1 MKGPVSALGT
11 HPMKPGRASRRRRSH
26 PPKAENVRPAVSL
39 ERVLPWALVAI
50 AIAGLTAGLL
60 ARAAGRPDLADLAWA
75 LGTVPV
81 IAGLAVSIVRDLLSD
96 RVGVDAIALL
106 SMSAALAL
114 GQPLAGAV
122 VALMYS
128 GGNVLEEIAIAR
140 AERDLRSLVD
150 RAPRQAHRKSSD
162 RIEDVPIED
171 VAIGDELLVR
181 GGEIV
186 PVDGVVGSLSAT
198 IDESA
203 VTGEPIPVQKPRG
216 NAVLSGSLN
225 AGEAFQ
231 LTVTATAGES
241 TYAGIVR
248 MVTAAQ
254 TAKAPFVRLADR
266 YALIFLPVTLVIAFV
281 AWFISGDLTRSLAVL
296 VAATPCPLILAAPVA
311 FIAGVAQ
318 AARRGILAKGGG
330 ALEALA
336 RAHTVLFDKTGTLTV
351 GGARLLSVE
360 VAPGEDPN
368 EVLMLGASLEQASHH
383 VLAKAVVVAAADR
396 GLELKPP
403 EHVKETMGS
412 GLNGLID
419 GRRVKVG
426 SREMIPP
433 HAAPSPW
440 ELRAIRRA
448 SWRSALIVFVAV
460 DDRPIGALL
469 LADELRADTP
479 RAIRLLRDA
488 GIARMVMVTGDRA
501 AAAQAIGAALDLDAV
516 LADRVP
522 SDKVDAV
529 RSEQR
534 LHPTIM
540 VGDGINDAPALA
552 VADVGVA
559 LGARGASASS
569 EAADVVILTDR
580 LDRVGDAIMIA
591 QRARRI
597 ALQSIFA
604 GMGMSLVAMMAAA
617 AGWLDPVPAAIV
629 QEVIDVAVI
638 LNALRALVPS
648 LVSGGPR
655 ITAEQGRTLHH
666 DHQALFKDLDRLRQ
680 IVDELDDVTPESAAA
695 MIGEAHRLVQNSV
708 VAHERD
714 DEDSVYPKLTE
725 VLRDRHGLSAMSRA
739 HREILHLARLL
750 DRIVEDLPSE
760 KIDRYLVR
768 DAQRVIEAI
777 ETLVRMHTAQEE
789 DIYEAVV
796 SPA

>member
-1 MKGPVSALGT
+1 MSF
-11 HPMKPGRASRRRRSH
+11 
-26 PPKAENVRPAVSL
+26 
-39 ERVLPWALVAI
+39 ERVLRWTLVAV
-50 AIAGLTAGLL
+50 AIAGLTAGIL
-60 ARAAGRPDLADLAWA
+60 ARAVGRPDLADLVWA
-75 LGTVPV
+75 IGTAPV
-81 IAGLAVSIVRDLLSD
+81 MGGLAVSIVKDLLGG
-96 RVGVDAIALL
+96 RLGVDAIALL
-106 SMSAALAL
+106 SMSAALTL

-128 GGNVLEEIAIAR
+128 GGNVLEDIAIAR
-140 AERDLRSLVD
+140 AEYDLRSLID
-150 RAPRQAHRKSSD
+150 RAPRRAHRKTGE
-162 RIEDVPIED
+162 RIEEVPVEA
-171 VAIGDELLVR
+171 VAVGEELLVR
-181 GGEIV
+181 AGEIV
-186 PVDGVVGSLSAT
+186 PVDGILHSVMAT
-198 IDESA
+198 IDEST
-203 VTGEPIPVQKPRG
+203 VTGEPIPVEKTRG
-216 NAVLSGSLN
+216 SAVLSGSLN
-225 AGEAFQ
+225 AGATFE
-231 LTVTATAGES
+231 LTVTAPAGES

-266 YALIFLPVTLVIAFV
+266 YALVFLPVTLLIAFL
-281 AWFISGDLTRSLAVL
+281 AWWISGDLTRSLAVL

-360 VAPGEDPN
+360 VAPGENPD
-368 EVLMLGASLEQASHH
+368 EVLALGASLEQASHH
-383 VLAKAVVVAAADR
+383 VLAKTVVAAAIDR
-396 GLELKPP
+396 GLKLKAP
-403 EHVKETMGS
+403 EQVKETMGTGLS
-412 GLNGLID
+412 GLIG
-419 GRRVKVG
+419 GRQVTAG
-426 SREMIPP
+426 SRELLRS
-433 HAAPSPW
+433 HGELSPW

-460 DDRPIGALL
+460 DGGPIGALL

-522 SDKVDAV
+522 SDKVEAV
-529 RSEQR
+529 RTEQR

-552 VADVGVA
+552 VADIGIA

-580 LDRVGDAIMIA
+580 LDRVGEAIMIA

-597 ALQSIFA
+597 ALQSIIV
-604 GMGMSLVAMMAAA
+604 GMGLSLVAMAAA
-617 AGWLDPVPAAIV
+617 TVGWLAPVPAAIM

-638 LNALRALVPS
+638 LNALRALTPAY
-648 LVSGGPR
+648 GNAGRR
-655 ITAEQGRTLHH
+655 ITAEQGVALHH
-666 DHQALFKDLDRLRQ
+666 DHQALLRDLDRLRK
-680 IVDELDDVTPESAAA
+680 IVDAIDDATPDTAAA
-695 MIGEAHRLVQNSV
+695 LIEEAHRLVQGSV
-708 VAHERD
+708 VKHERE
-714 DEDSVYPKLTE
+714 DEGSVYPKIAE
-725 VLRDRHGLSAMSRA
+725 VLRERHGLSAMSRA

-750 DRIVEDLPSE
+750 ARIAEDLPLE

-789 DIYEAVV
+789 DIYEAV
-796 SPA
+796 AAQ

>member
-1 MKGPVSALGT
+1 MRQAMSFD
-11 HPMKPGRASRRRRSH
+11 
-26 PPKAENVRPAVSL
+26 
-39 ERVLPWALVAI
+39 RVLRWALVAI
-50 AIAGLTAGLL
+50 AIAGLTAGIL

-75 LGTVPV
+75 LGTAPV
-81 IAGLAVSIVRDLLSD
+81 IAGLAASIVQDLLRG

-140 AERDLRSLVD
+140 AEHDLRSLVD
-150 RAPRQAHRKSSD
+150 RAPRQVHRKSGE

-171 VAIGDELLVR
+171 VAVGEELLVKA
-181 GGEIV
+181 GEIV
-186 PVDGVVGSLSAT
+186 PVDGVVASAFAA

-203 VTGEPIPVQKPRG
+203 VTGEPIPIEKTRG
-216 NAVLSGSLN
+216 SAVLSGSLN
-225 AGEAFQ
+225 AGETFQ
-231 LTVTATAGES
+231 LTVTAAASES

-248 MVTAAQ
+248 MVTVAQ
-254 TAKAPFVRLADR
+254 TARAPFVRLADR
-266 YALIFLPVTLVIAFV
+266 YALIFLPVTLVMSFV
-281 AWFISGDLTRSLAVL
+281 AWHISGDVTRSLAVL

-318 AARRGILAKGGG
+318 AARRGILVKGGK

-336 RAHTVLFDKTGTLTV
+336 HAHTVLFDKTGTLTV

-360 VAPGEDPN
+360 VAPGEDPD
-368 EVLMLGASLEQASHH
+368 EVLTLGASLEQASHH
-383 VLAKAVVVAAADR
+383 VLAKAVVAAALAK
-396 GLELKPP
+396 GLKLKPP

-412 GLNGLID
+412 GLSGQID
-419 GRRVKVG
+419 GRQVVAG
-426 SREMIPP
+426 SREMLLSR
-433 HAAPSPW
+433 AELSPW
-440 ELRAIRRA
+440 TLRAIRRA
-448 SWRSALIVFVAV
+448 SWRSALIVLVAV
-460 DDRPIGALL
+460 DGRLIGALL

-522 SDKVDAV
+522 SDKVEAV

-552 VADVGVA
+552 VADTGIA

-580 LDRVGDAIMIA
+580 LDRVGEAIIIA
-591 QRARRI
+591 QRARHI
-597 ALQSIFA
+597 ALQSIFV
-604 GMGMSLVAMMAAA
+604 GMGLSLVAMVAASL
-617 AGWLDPVPAAIV
+617 GWLDPVPAAIV

-638 LNALRALVPS
+638 LNALRALNPP
-648 LVSGGPR
+648 LVRGGPR
-655 ITAEQGRTLHH
+655 LTAEQGLTLHH
-666 DHQALFKDLDRLRQ
+666 DHQALLRDLDRLRQ
-680 IVDELDDVTPESAAA
+680 IVDALDDAVPESAATL
-695 MIGEAHRLVQNSV
+695 IGEAHRLVQGSV
-708 VAHERD
+708 VMHERE
-714 DEDSVYPKLTE
+714 DEDSVYPKLNE

-750 DRIVEDLPSE
+750 ARIAEDLPSE
-760 KIDRYLVR
+760 KIDRYLIR

-789 DIYEAVV
+789 DIYEAV
-796 SPA
+796 AA